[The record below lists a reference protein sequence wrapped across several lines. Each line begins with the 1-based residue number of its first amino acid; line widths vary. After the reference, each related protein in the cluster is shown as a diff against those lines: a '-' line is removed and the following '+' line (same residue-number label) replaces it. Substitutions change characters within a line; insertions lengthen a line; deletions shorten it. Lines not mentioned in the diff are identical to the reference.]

1 MPSETAATTAT
12 STSSS
17 SPSPSETL
25 ESEIYKHL
33 TETSALDELHAELL
47 FSLQRAG
54 WTERIQSL
62 TLDLLRAG
70 RCSQFDELVD
80 VVVALAAGESH
91 PTMPEVDSS
100 NSNNNNTNGHGM
112 GTNGVVGGGSEPLF
126 NNIDVRIPK
135 EVVDQGVK
143 ALKDSIRP
151 IATIEGD
158 EDTAEPDAS
167 TNASKSEKKPSKTS
181 TTKDSRLKTA
191 ADASPSKSAAAK
203 DKKAKT
209 GGK

>member
-1 MPSETAATTAT
+1 MPSETTATATT
-12 STSSS
+12 TSSS
-17 SPSPSETL
+17 SPSPETL

-91 PTMPEVDSS
+91 PTVPEAD
-100 NSNNNNTNGHGM
+100 NSNTTTNGHGH
-112 GTNGVVGGGSEPLF
+112 GTNGVVGGGSEPQF
-126 NNIDVRIPK
+126 NNLDVRIPK

-158 EDTAEPDAS
+158 EDIAETDAS
-167 TNASKSEKKPSKTS
+167 NNIASKSEKKPSKTS
-181 TTKDSRLKTA
+181 SKDSRLKTGV
-191 ADASPSKSAAAK
+191 DASPSKNAAAK

>member
-1 MPSETAATTAT
+1 MPGETTTAT
-12 STSSS
+12 TSSS
-17 SPSPSETL
+17 SSSSSSETL
-25 ESEIYKHL
+25 EAEIYKHL

-80 VVVALAAGESH
+80 VVVALAAGEAH
-91 PTMPEVDSS
+91 PTVPEADSD
-100 NSNNNNTNGHGM
+100 SNNNSTTTNGHG
-112 GTNGVVGGGSEPLF
+112 GTTNGVGPDPLF
-126 NNIDVRIPK
+126 SNLDVRIPK
-135 EVVDQGVK
+135 DVVDQGVK

-158 EDTAEPDAS
+158 EDTSAEADAPS
-167 TNASKSEKKPSKTS
+167 HMSKSDKKPNKTS
-181 TTKDSRLKTA
+181 TKDSRLKTA
-191 ADASPSKSAAAK
+191 DASPSKNAAAN
-203 DKKAKT
+203 KKAKS